1 MQFNKGMFIA
11 TEFFEPSPPQCLMHT
26 CVGSVMSVN
35 CLK

>member
-11 TEFFEPSPPQCLMHT
+11 TEFFEPSPQCLMHT